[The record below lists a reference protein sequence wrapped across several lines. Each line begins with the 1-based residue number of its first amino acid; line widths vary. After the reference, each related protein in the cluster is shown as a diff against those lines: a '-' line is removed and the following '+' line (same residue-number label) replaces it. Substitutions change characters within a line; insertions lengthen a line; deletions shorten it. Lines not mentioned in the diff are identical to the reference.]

1 MSEILELFD
10 FNGPQAT
17 LRNSQG
23 DPLILKDVAITG
35 ELRGAMFEAH
45 VRQTFSNPTE
55 THAEVVYS
63 FPLPWGATLLG
74 VEVQLGQVKLNG
86 TVVAKA
92 EAEEQYEETLAKG
105 DAAIMLERGNDD
117 NYVLHLGNLAPG
129 EQYVIDMHYGQLL
142 QFEQGGLRLA
152 IPTVIAPRYGDAVRD
167 GGLAPY
173 QVPETD
179 LLAEYGFSLT
189 LNLHGDL
196 VNARIASP
204 SHPISVARRTTRG
217 SLVGSTRLNVDD
229 PIDDTIDTMVEE
241 HSDDINNI
249 VTIALT
255 QKSYLDRDFVLVL
268 DQLAQCSVATAAPDY
283 VDAKTF
289 VATASFSPSIPRA
302 KSQKTA
308 VKILVDCSGSMTGG
322 SILAAR
328 RALMAIV
335 KKLNNGDKFSL
346 SKFGSSVEH
355 RSLSLWT
362 ASEQSRLG
370 AEKWIGELEADMGGT
385 DMLDAIE
392 STFALAHSRP
402 CDVLLITDGQIYGV
416 ETIIEKAK
424 ASKHRV
430 FSVGI
435 GSSPSEN
442 LLRLLAAETN
452 GACDFVAARE
462 AVEPAIVRMF
472 NRLRSPAITNVS
484 VQWPEGFKPQRLTTI
499 DTTAFDGDTLHASAW
514 FSAKP
519 TGRITLLGQLVG
531 QETVQELGRV
541 DISEA
546 PALSGALSRLAAAS
560 QLSRQTEDSEAASI
574 AVRYQLVTEQTN
586 FLMLHERTAEE
597 KANNMPELYQV
608 KQMLPA
614 GWGGAGLDQ
623 MQFSINVA
631 GDSSLDLMAE
641 NISTPALIRGRGLA
655 ASTPTAMRG
664 RGVRSPQLESLE
676 TSGTDHY
683 DIPAFLRRNA
693 DAELVAHTIGQRI
706 TIEADRIWF
715 KLNDAQE
722 KILALIT
729 PNPEARGV
737 RLWFVN
743 AQHEVFD
750 YIDFDN
756 DFKAID
762 ALQLNGFSDYVQ
774 KKYSVLDRFRTRY
787 TWQCQDH
794 TRSYSNSSAW
804 VPR

>member
-17 LRNSQG
+17 LRNG
-23 DPLILKDVAITG
+23 KGAHLILKDVAITG

-45 VRQTFSNPTE
+45 VRQTFSNPTK

-92 EAEEQYEETLAKG
+92 QAEEQYEETLSKG
-105 DAAIMLERGNDD
+105 DAAIMLERGNDG
-117 NYVLHLGNLAPG
+117 NYVLHLGNLAPD
-129 EQYVIDMHYGQLL
+129 EQCLIDMHYGQLL
-142 QFEQGGLRLA
+142 QFEQSGLRLA

-204 SHPISVARRTTRG
+204 SHPISMANHAADHMLTVA
-217 SLVGSTRLNVDD
+217 L
-229 PIDDTIDTMVEE
+229 
-241 HSDDINNI
+241 
-249 VTIALT
+249 AK
-255 QKSYLDRDFVLVL
+255 QSYLDRDFILVL
-268 DQLAQCSVATAAPDY
+268 DQLAQCSVATIAPDY
-283 VDAKTF
+283 VDTKTY
-289 VATASFSPSIPRA
+289 VATASFSPSIPNA
-302 KSQKTA
+302 KAQNTA
-308 VKILVDCSGSMTGG
+308 VKILVDCSGSMSGG

-335 KKLNNGDKFSL
+335 KKFNNGDRFSL

-370 AEKWIGELEADMGGT
+370 AEKWIGELEANMGGT
-385 DMLDAIE
+385 EMLDAIT
-392 STFALAHSRP
+392 STFALAHSSP
-402 CDVLLITDGQIYGV
+402 CDVLLITDGQIHGV
-416 ETIIEKAK
+416 DLMIKKARD
-424 ASKHRV
+424 SKHRV

-442 LLRLLAAETN
+442 LLRRLAVETN
-452 GACDFVAARE
+452 GACNFVASGE

-472 NRLRSPAITNVS
+472 NRLRLPAISKVS
-484 VQWPEGFKPQRLTTI
+484 VQWPEGFTPKLLTKV

-514 FSAKP
+514 FSTKP
-519 TGRITLLGQLVG
+519 NGRITLLGQLVG
-531 QETVQELGRV
+531 QDAVQELGTV
-541 DISEA
+541 EINQT
-546 PALSGALSRLAAAS
+546 PATSTALSRLAAAG
-560 QLSRQTEDSEAASI
+560 QMQHLTGATKATKLALD
-574 AVRYQLVTEQTN
+574 YQLVTEHTN
-586 FLMLHERTAEE
+586 FLMLHERSAEE
-597 KANNMPELYQV
+597 KALNMPELHKV

-614 GWGGAGLDQ
+614 GWGGAGLNQ
-623 MQFSINVA
+623 VQFSMRLA
-631 GDSSLDLMAE
+631 SDSSMEFLSE
-641 NISTPALIRGRGLA
+641 NISTPALISGRGLA
-655 ASTPTAMRG
+655 ASAPTAMRG
-664 RGVRSPQLESLE
+664 RGVGAPGSLPDGAV
-676 TSGTDHY
+676 TIDHY
-683 DIPAFLRRNA
+683 DVPAFLRRNT
-693 DAELVAHTIGQRI
+693 DAEPVAYTIGQRI

-722 KILALIT
+722 KILGLIT

-743 AQHEVFD
+743 EKHEVFD

-756 DFKAID
+756 DFKALD
-762 ALQLNGFSDYVQ
+762 ALKLNGFSDYV
-774 KKYSVLDRFRTRY
+774 KKRFSLLTRIRTRY
-787 TWQCQDH
+787 TWRCEDQ
-794 TRSYSNSSAW
+794 TRVLTNSTTW
-804 VPR
+804 IKK